1 MQGRSPLPTLSQR
14 SPPLFSL
21 VLCDIN
27 GFYSCHD
34 HVEHTTLVLAGSV
47 FPVPLRCKGN
57 RRAGLK
63 DGEQPCSLLRRV
75 DREGD
80 HSGNLTCCPLTSC
93 PIPGISSAGEPAS
106 LLNLNVLENW
116 NDYQVAHLRC
126 LHAPGRGNLAGGETQ
141 SPPQP
146 QPREGHG
153 APSEKSTLPRA
164 ATSAP
169 DPRHLSA
176 DIQTQARSF
185 PGQRQARSYPGL

>member
-1 MQGRSPLPTLSQR
+1 MRGSSVVFGGESQ
-14 SPPLFSL
+14 LE
-21 VLCDIN
+21 
-27 GFYSCHD
+27 G
-34 HVEHTTLVLAGSV
+34 EHS
-47 FPVPLRCKGN
+47 
-57 RRAGLK
+57 
-63 DGEQPCSLLRRV
+63 S
-75 DREGD
+75 
-80 HSGNLTCCPLTSC
+80 SLTCCPLAFC
-93 PIPGISSAGEPAS
+93 PSLCPGTNSPGASAS

-116 NDYQVAHLRC
+116 NDYQVAHLRR

-176 DIQTQARSF
+176 DIQMQARSF
-185 PGQRQARSYPGL
+185 PGQRQARSHPGLQS